1 MSTISTPTLRL
12 ISNDDYEPASQDGRI
27 IQQIWDRE
35 RNYLSNSA
43 ADWAP
48 TLSAS
53 LRAVREISGCPNWDG
68 EGATPIA
75 DLTLRLT
82 EIVVAA
88 LFRLL
93 PKGTPSPDLIPEPD
107 GEICVSWPVDSTHIF
122 SLSIGAQGKINFAG
136 QFGNKG
142 SVHGWQPID
151 AKNSLTIEA
160 SLADVVR
167 YISRLHAINSIRTAA

>member
-1 MSTISTPTLRL
+1 MSRVSTSALRL
-12 ISNDDYEPASQDGRI
+12 ISNDDYEPASQDGRS
-27 IQQIWDRE
+27 IQQTWDQQW
-35 RNYLSNSA
+35 NYLSNSA

-48 TLSAS
+48 TVSAA
-53 LRAVREISGCPNWDG
+53 LRAIREISSSPNWDG

-82 EIVVAA
+82 EMVVAA

-107 GEICVSWPVDSTHIF
+107 GEICVSWTVDLTHIF

-136 QFGNKG
+136 QFGNEG

-151 AKNSLTIEA
+151 AKSSLAIEA

-167 YISRLHAINSIRTAA
+167 YIIRLQGVSSFRSAA